1 VASDATRS
9 DELGV
14 EVAELLD
21 DLVPIATVEELSTDE
36 EGVVIWGLLIDKKLL
51 VIGPLRKLENDEVD
65 VTGLESTVEELKL
78 DLDVDD
84 ARWHL
89 PYPFWHE
96 RGPKWS

>member
-36 EGVVIWGLLIDKKLL
+36 EGVVI
-51 VIGPLRKLENDEVD
+51 
-65 VTGLESTVEELKL
+65 
-78 DLDVDD
+78 
-84 ARWHL
+84 
-89 PYPFWHE
+89 
-96 RGPKWS
+96 